1 MKGDK
6 EWACFSCKQK
16 SVHSKLTEA
25 NHMNFLLQFFLFIFW
40 VNKEKHKRWRR
51 ITLYSKSTKRK
62 SICTWTRQWK
72 CVFNRAFH
80 WRISVCK
87 LNSIS
92 YHLTL
97 YFVFNIYFVDW
108 HDEYDM
114 GRKWMK
120 RNFFVFCILIFC
132 NGKHAAKQHE
142 DRSVITFLTDD
153 EVLHCNYLAHAHIN
167 I

>member
-6 EWACFSCKQK
+6 EWACFPCKQK
-16 SVHSKLTEA
+16 SVHSKWTEA
-25 NHMNFLLQFFLFIFW
+25 NHMDFLLQFFLFIFW
-40 VNKEKHKRWRR
+40 VSDEGALHR
-51 ITLYSKSTKRK
+51 IQNRENGKVFVLKQDSENVCLIEH
-62 SICTWTRQWK
+62 SIEEFR
-72 CVFNRAFH
+72 CVNT
-80 WRISVCK
+80 S
-87 LNSIS
+87 SIS

-120 RNFFVFCILIFC
+120 WNFFVFFCILIFC

-142 DRSVITFLTDD
+142 DRRVITFLTDD
-153 EVLHCNYLAHAHIN
+153 EVLHCNYLAHVHIH